1 MAEHKKLTVA
11 DLLAMKEKPLA
22 QTADVYVPAL
32 DRIVTIERRSLMDY
46 QRAVDAINNATTTE
60 EQLRATFEIIYT
72 FCPILHDPELQ
83 AGYGTDQAP
92 HVPPDIVPMAFQQNA
107 GAIKTVFNAILE
119 LYGDG
124 VRDEVKN

>member
-1 MAEHKKLTVA
+1 MSEKQKATVA
-11 DLLAMKEKPLA
+11 GLIAMKEKPLV
-22 QTADVYVPAL
+22 QTAEVYVPTL
-32 DRIVTIERRSLMDY
+32 DMVFTVQRRGLMEY
-46 QRAVDAINNATTTE
+46 QRVVDDISNAATTE
-60 EQLRATFEIIYT
+60 EQIRATFMAIYT

-83 AGYGTDQAP
+83 AAYGTDKAP
-92 HVPPDIVPMAFQQNA
+92 HLPLDIVPMVFREDA